1 MYVGGN
7 DVAQHTTS
15 NFNTLLDECIC
26 ELRMSGH
33 SGNSRCSFPR
43 VVILD
48 VLNTKSPHIGMWHN
62 RRVLANDTTCTTNL
76 DITMMVQ

>member
-1 MYVGGN
+1 MYLGGN

-15 NFNTLLDECIC
+15 NFKNLLDECIC

-48 VLNTKSPHIGMWHN
+48 VLNTESPHIGMWHN
-62 RRVLANDTTCTTNL
+62 QRVLANGTTCTTNL

>member
-1 MYVGGN
+1 MHVGGN
-7 DVAQHTTS
+7 DVAQRTTS
-15 NFNTLLDECIC
+15 NFKNLLDECIC

-48 VLNTKSPHIGMWHN
+48 VLYTTNPHIGMWHN
-62 RRVLANDTTCTTNL
+62 QRVLANDTTCTTNL
-76 DITMMVQ
+76 DKITMVQ